1 MSKEH
6 IELGA
11 AAVIV
16 VVVLAAVVLI
26 AMSLLSNADEPAPE
40 HAPGFTI
47 PIEYEGPTDASQWCS
62 AYASAQEAF
71 NWPYRSGWTAT
82 EIRGPEPIRETFRQM
97 LEGGPDYR
105 G

>member
-16 VVVLAAVVLI
+16 VVVLGAVVLI

-40 HAPGFTI
+40 HSPGFTI
-47 PIEYEGPTDASQWCS
+47 PIEYEGRDDSSEWCS
-62 AYASAQEAF
+62 AYARAQEAF
-71 NWPYRSGWTAT
+71 NWPYQSGWTAT
-82 EIRGPEPIRETFRQM
+82 EVHGPEPVRESFRKM
-97 LEGGPDYR
+97 LEGGPNYR